1 MLLAAAAVVI
11 GLLLINYRAFLHI
24 AFDEDSARIA
34 GYKVSALNYL
44 LAAMTALVVVLSL
57 RIVGG
62 LLISALLVIPVIAAS
77 RFSQSFGQTILLAIL
92 FAVIAVIV
100 GLFMAFYVGIAAGGA
115 IVVAALII
123 FLLALLLGK

>member
-1 MLLAAAAVVI
+1 LLAT
-11 GLLLINYRAFLHI
+11 F
-24 AFDEDSARIA
+24 
-34 GYKVSALNYL
+34 
-44 LAAMTALVVVLSL
+44 
-57 RIVGG
+57 
-62 LLISALLVIPVIAAS
+62 
-77 RFSQSFGQTILLAIL
+77 

>member
-1 MLLAAAAVVI
+1 
-11 GLLLINYRAFLHI
+11 
-24 AFDEDSARIA
+24 
-34 GYKVSALNYL
+34 
-44 LAAMTALVVVLSL
+44 LVVVLSL

-77 RFSQSFGQTILLAIL
+77 RFSQSFGQTILLATF